1 VLSSDELHDVLMLAA
16 LGLVVLPLIPSEPLR
31 WLGNINPRPLAVMV
45 LLILL
50 IQGAGHA
57 ALRIAGPRFGLAAT
71 GFLSGFVSSTATIAS
86 LGGRAR
92 REPTLAVGLASAA
105 VLSSAATWLLAVVI
119 AAGLSTRAA
128 RTIAPMACAGLAC
141 ALIVGG
147 LLLASAGKRAL
158 PTAEGAS
165 GGGARGPLRLR
176 EALIVAAMLS
186 VVTLI
191 AASASDR
198 FGSAGVFATAGL
210 AGLADAHAPV
220 ASAAALFGSGRISA
234 PELVTCVLLSV
245 SSNSV
250 VRATTAFVVGGR
262 RYGLLVA
269 GGLVLGLAAA
279 WAAAGAFA

>member
-1 VLSSDELHDVLMLAA
+1 
-16 LGLVVLPLIPSEPLR
+16 
-31 WLGNINPRPLAVMV
+31 
-45 LLILL
+45 
-50 IQGAGHA
+50 
-57 ALRIAGPRFGLAAT
+57 
-71 GFLSGFVSSTATIAS
+71 
-86 LGGRAR
+86 
-92 REPTLAVGLASAA
+92 
-105 VLSSAATWLLAVVI
+105 
-119 AAGLSTRAA
+119 
-128 RTIAPMACAGLAC
+128 
-141 ALIVGG
+141 
-147 LLLASAGKRAL
+147 
-158 PTAEGAS
+158 
-165 GGGARGPLRLR
+165 
-176 EALIVAAMLS
+176 MLS